1 MADKLKKVT
10 KANVGPRD
18 NVAGALNNALVTV
31 QDHNKVIDAV
41 NLLIND
47 DNTGGYV
54 IVEVNAA
61 TAASTTTDFANV
73 LVGDI
78 ILVLSDDASEANK
91 FGVVT
96 TIATS
101 PVTPVVNHYI
111 VVLRA
116 A

>member
-1 MADKLKKVT
+1 MADKLKRVT

-18 NVAGALNNALVTV
+18 NVGGAINNALVTV

-47 DNTGGYV
+47 DNTSGYV
-54 IVEVNAA
+54 IVEVKAA
-61 TAASTTTDFANV
+61 TAASNTTDFASV
-73 LVGDI
+73 LIGDI
-78 ILVLSDDASEANK
+78 ILILSDDTSEANK
-91 FGVVT
+91 FGVAVAD
-96 TIATS
+96 ATS
-101 PVTPVVNHYI
+101 PVTPVINHYI